1 MHHLHNMGYIS
12 EYIRSFGYL
21 APLAALFLFVL
32 QSMLPIFPYA
42 VLVAIAVILFG
53 AKLGFVIALLGAMLG
68 SILCYKLCC
77 LCGVE
82 WLNRKIMHHL
92 GYDTSKINTGIAF
105 GGIVMAHLVQ
115 LVPNSLINIAAAVS
129 RVPLWNFSVSTAL
142 GLIPVTLA
150 YTGLGLLFYY
160 LQDLSKALPA
170 AAAILLLL
178 YLAKRLLVR
187 SWSSKDLPSALHA
200 RGESTETLLLEKVK
214 V

>member
-21 APLAALFLFVL
+21 APLVALFLFVL
-32 QSMLPIFPYA
+32 QSVLPIFPYA
-42 VLVAIAVILFG
+42 VLVAMAVILFG
-53 AKLGFVIALLGAMLG
+53 AKLGFGIALLGAMLG
-68 SILCYKLCC
+68 SILCYQLCC
-77 LCGVE
+77 SCGVE

-105 GGIVMAHLVQ
+105 GGIVMAHLIQ

-129 RVPLWNFSVSTAL
+129 RVPPLSFSLATAL
-142 GLIPVTLA
+142 GLIPITLA
-150 YTGLGLLFYY
+150 YTGLGLMFYY

-170 AAAILLLL
+170 AAAILLFLFL
-178 YLAKRLLVR
+178 VKKLLVR
-187 SWSSKDLPSALHA
+187 SWSKDGPSTLHV
-200 RGESTETLLLEKVK
+200 RGESTQPLLLEKAK